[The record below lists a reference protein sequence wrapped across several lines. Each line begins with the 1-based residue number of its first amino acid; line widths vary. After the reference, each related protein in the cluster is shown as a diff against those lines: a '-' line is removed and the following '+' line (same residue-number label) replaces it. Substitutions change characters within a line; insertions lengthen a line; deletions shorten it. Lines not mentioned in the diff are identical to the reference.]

1 MAIEPFQTAEGS
13 EFPLVRQISV
23 FVENRLGQLLRMTKL
38 FEKSEVHIVALS
50 VDSSVDCAIV
60 RMLVDEPDLAEEMLR
75 DAGFA
80 TTETEVL
87 VVELPPGNRGIM
99 IVCSALLSGEIN
111 INYMYAL
118 MPGPQRGACIAL
130 QVDNPHQASIILNK
144 KRFRVLDQSAL

>member
-13 EFPLVRQISV
+13 EFPLVRQISI

-38 FEKSEVHIVALS
+38 FEKSDVRIIALS

-60 RMLVDEPDLAEEMLR
+60 RILVNDPDLADEMLR

-87 VVELPPGNRGIM
+87 VVELPGANRGIM
-99 IVCSALLSGEIN
+99 IVCSALLGGEIN
-111 INYMYAL
+111 INYTYAL
-118 MPGPQRGACIAL
+118 LPAAGRDGCIAI
-130 QVDNPHQASIILNK
+130 QVDNPQQAAAILAGR
-144 KRFRVLDQSAL
+144 RFRVLDQSAL